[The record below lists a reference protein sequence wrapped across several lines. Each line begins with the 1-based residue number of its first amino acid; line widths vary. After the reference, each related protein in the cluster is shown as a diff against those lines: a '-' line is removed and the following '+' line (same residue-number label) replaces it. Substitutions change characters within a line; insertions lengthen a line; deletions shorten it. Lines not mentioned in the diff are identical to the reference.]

1 MYISIVTGLRVRSTE
16 SEEAAEEKEGQRS
29 GTESAQS
36 RCSLVLVARAE
47 YEGAVV
53 PLPNID
59 LKVSLKGE
67 GVARGGHQVL
77 LLGGH
82 VRLGCEV
89 LLLLG
94 CRAAPVG

>member
-16 SEEAAEEKEGQRS
+16 SEEAAEEQASERS
-29 GTESAQS
+29 GAESAQS
-36 RCSLVLVARAE
+36 RCSLVLVTRAE
-47 YEGAVV
+47 YEGAVY
-53 PLPNID
+53 PYRILA
-59 LKVSLKGE
+59 LRLALRGE

-94 CRAAPVG
+94 CGAAPVG